1 MDDKKPMPEAT
12 ASEEPRDFIRDM
24 VQADLARGLVQGI
37 VTRFPPEPNGY
48 LHLGHAKS
56 ICLNFGLAVEYGGR
70 CHLRFDDTNPVK
82 EEQEYI
88 DAIQRDVRWLGFDWG
103 EHLHHASD
111 YFQTLYDWAE
121 HLIRAGLA
129 YVDDTPPDEMRAMRG
144 TLTEP
149 GRASADRDRSVET
162 NLSLFRDMRAGKF
175 PNGACVLRAKIDL
188 ASGNMNL
195 RDPVLYRIL
204 HAPHPRTGTEWC
216 IYPTYDFAHGQ
227 SDAMEHVSTRS
238 VPWSS
243 KTTVPS
249 TTGSS
254 TTFRS
259 RRGPAR
265 PNSPASI
272 WDTPSFPSAT

>member
-1 MDDKKPMPEAT
+1 MTVGLGACTRICHIRRQSELWSMTIDDTAVREAGQ
-12 ASEEPRDFIRDM
+12 DFIRDIIR
-24 VQADLARGLVQGI
+24 ADLEAKRHTTV

-48 LHLGHAKS
+48 LHIGHAKA
-56 ICLNFGLAVEYGGR
+56 IGLNFGVAEEFDGR
-70 CHLRFDDTNPVK
+70 CHLRFDDTNPTK

-88 DAIQRDVRWLGFDWG
+88 DAIKRDVRWRGYDWG
-103 EHLHHASD
+103 EHLYHASD

-121 HLIRAGLA
+121 NLIRAGLA

-162 NLSLFRDMRAGKF
+162 NLSLFRDMRGGKF

-204 HAPHPRTGTEWC
+204 HAPHPRTGTQWC

-227 SDAMEHVSTRS
+227 SDALEHVTH
-238 VPWSS
+238 
-243 KTTVPS
+243 
-249 TTGSS
+249 
-254 TTFRS
+254 
-259 RRGPAR
+259 
-265 PNSPASI
+265 
-272 WDTPSFPSAT
+272 